1 MATTGC
7 SLQARGP
14 RSSGEVTRAG
24 VEARCRR
31 MTGHGDGPQLRPVSP
46 PQPSTVIQT
55 AYAMTNPASAS
66 STQSLIDNLGWRLI

>member
-1 MATTGC
+1 
-7 SLQARGP
+7 
-14 RSSGEVTRAG
+14 
-24 VEARCRR
+24 

-66 STQSLIDNLGWRLI
+66 STQSLIDNLGWRLIGRPIPCTLKLKWPYCPDPR